1 MGACALA
8 LAEKGLNIA
17 GVHLDRRATLAN
29 AEAIAAKIEDL
40 GVKALFFN
48 SNAADD
54 AKRGNV
60 LDSLKEQLAD
70 GGAVKVLVHSLAFG
84 TLKAYISKEPKDS
97 LTQAQMDM
105 TLHVM
110 ANSLVYW
117 MQDLVY
123 REMMGEGGRVY
134 ALTSAGS
141 HRVVPTYGAVSAAK
155 AALESHVRQLA
166 MELGGRGITVNA
178 IRAGITDTPALR
190 KIPGHEELIAGA
202 SASNPGG
209 RMTTPGGRGRSNRD
223 AGNRSYPVDVGG
235 CNRGGRWGGH
245 RGLLERKTRR
255 VSAPGSIDTAPMP
268 CGDTSLPA
276 G

>member
-1 MGACALA
+1 MNASNNGRDWAIVLGASSGFGGACALA

-29 AEAIAAKIEDL
+29 AEAIAAKIEES

-48 SNAADD
+48 TNAADD
-54 AKRGNV
+54 GKRANV
-60 LDSLKEQLAD
+60 LDSVKENL
-70 GGAVKVLVHSLAFG
+70 GEGESVKVLVHSLAFG
-84 TLKAYISKEPKDS
+84 TLKAYITDDPKDS

-110 ANSLVYW
+110 ANTLVYW
-117 MQDLVY
+117 MQDLVH
-123 REMMGEGGRVY
+123 RGLMGEGGRVY

-178 IRAGITDTPALR
+178 VRAGITDTPALR

-202 SASNPGG
+202 TANNPSG
-209 RMTTPGGRGRSNRD
+209 RMTTPEDVAAAIAMLATGPTSWINGDVIGVDGGED
-223 AGNRSYPVDVGG
+223 IAGF
-235 CNRGGRWGGH
+235 
-245 RGLLERKTRR
+245 
-255 VSAPGSIDTAPMP
+255 
-268 CGDTSLPA
+268 
-276 G
+276 

>member
-1 MGACALA
+1 MSESNKGRDWAIVLGASSGFGGACALA

-17 GVHLDRRATLAN
+17 GVHLDRRATLPN
-29 AEAIAAKIEDL
+29 AEAIATKIEGL
-40 GVKALFFN
+40 GAKALFFN
-48 SNAADD
+48 TNAADD

-70 GGAVKVLVHSLAFG
+70 GGSVKVLVHSLAFG
-84 TLKAYISKEPKDS
+84 TLKAYISEEPKDS

-209 RMTTPGGRGRSNRD
+209 RMTTPEDVAGVIAMLATGPTQWMSGDVIGVDGGED
-223 AGNRSYPVDVGG
+223 IAGF
-235 CNRGGRWGGH
+235 
-245 RGLLERKTRR
+245 
-255 VSAPGSIDTAPMP
+255 
-268 CGDTSLPA
+268 
-276 G
+276 

>member
-1 MGACALA
+1 MSASADNRDWAIVLGASSGFGGACALA

-29 AEAIAAKIEDL
+29 AEAISAKIEAA

-48 SNAADD
+48 TNAADD
-54 AKRGNV
+54 AKRANI
-60 LDSLKEQLAD
+60 LDSLKENLSA
-70 GGAVKVLVHSLAFG
+70 GGSVKVLVHSLAFG
-84 TLKAYISKEPKDS
+84 TLKAYIPEDPKDS
-97 LTQAQMDM
+97 LTQVQMDM

-110 ANSLVYW
+110 ANTLVYW
-117 MQDLVY
+117 LQDLVY
-123 REMMGEGGRVY
+123 RDMMRDGGRVY

-190 KIPGHEELIAGA
+190 KIPGHEDLIAGA
-202 SASNPGG
+202 TAGNPSG
-209 RMTTPGGRGRSNRD
+209 RMTTPEDVAAAIAMLATGPTRWITGDVIGVDGGEDISGF
-223 AGNRSYPVDVGG
+223 
-235 CNRGGRWGGH
+235 
-245 RGLLERKTRR
+245 
-255 VSAPGSIDTAPMP
+255 
-268 CGDTSLPA
+268 
-276 G
+276 

>member
-1 MGACALA
+1 MNAANDSRDWAIVLGASSGFGEACSLA

-17 GVHLDRRATLAN
+17 GVHLDRRATLPN
-29 AEAIAAKIEDL
+29 AEAVAAKIETS

-48 SNAADD
+48 TNAADD
-54 AKRGNV
+54 GKRASV
-60 LDSLKEQLAD
+60 LDSVKENLSP
-70 GGAVKVLVHSLAFG
+70 GSSVKVLVHSLAFG
-84 TLKAYISKEPKDS
+84 TLKAYISENPKDS

-117 MQDLVY
+117 VQDLVY
-123 REMMGEGGRVY
+123 RDLMTEGGRVY

-209 RMTTPGGRGRSNRD
+209 RMTTPQDVAAVIAMLATGPTNWISGDVIGVDGGEDISGF
-223 AGNRSYPVDVGG
+223 
-235 CNRGGRWGGH
+235 
-245 RGLLERKTRR
+245 
-255 VSAPGSIDTAPMP
+255 
-268 CGDTSLPA
+268 
-276 G
+276 